1 MRHSK
6 LYSIL
11 ETFNKYEQN
20 RLRKFLTSPYFNRN
34 ERIVT
39 LFEMLVADVNRA
51 AEKRKP
57 DLTKEE
63 LWAGLHPDKEYDDVR
78 FRKYC
83 SDLLKLVE
91 SYLAQ
96 EEFGRNPLLKATLL
110 IEAVGNRKIEKLYRT
125 VMRTA
130 NRYAENYPYR
140 SALYYYYQYQKEKN
154 FYDLN
159 EAELK
164 RAEKSNMEE
173 IANNLDRF
181 FLAEKL
187 RIYCAVLN
195 QQKLVSVEYD
205 LLFIDEII
213 RHLEQHLEGKYADV
227 PPVALYYQIY
237 LATRFPDEVAH
248 YHKLKELLDAHIDA
262 FPKKEAL
269 TIYYSAVNYCIQ
281 KVIHGKAEFQRELFE
296 LYRTMLHKEILLA
309 NGELSPW
316 DFKNIVLVG
325 LRMQEY
331 DWTERFI
338 MQYQHY
344 LPEQFRR
351 NAVTYNL
358 ATLYFRKKEYEK
370 VVELLRE
377 VEYEEFSYNLN
388 SKVLLMATYYE
399 IDEFDPL
406 HFLME
411 SFRTYLT
418 RHKEIPADRR
428 RIFHNFIRYTRKL
441 TRIIPGDQKAIER
454 VRKELEADSEVVNK
468 DWLLEKLEEL
478 K

>member
-20 RLRKFLTSPYFNRN
+20 RLRKFLKSPYFNRD
-34 ERIVT
+34 ERIIA
-39 LFEMLVADVNRA
+39 LFEMLVADVNLP
-51 AEKRKP
+51 AEKRS
-57 DLTKEE
+57 KELAKE
-63 LWAGLHPDKEYDDVR
+63 SLWQALHPEKAYDDVR

-96 EEFGRNPLLKATLL
+96 EVFERNPLLKATLL

-125 VMRTA
+125 VMRSA
-130 NRYAENYPYR
+130 NRYAASYPYR
-140 SALYYYYQYQKEKN
+140 SALYYYHQYQKEKN

-213 RHLEQHLEGKYADV
+213 HHLEQHLDDKYADV

-237 LATRFPDEVAH
+237 LATKFPHEERH
-248 YHKLKELLDAHIDA
+248 YQKLKALLDQHIDA

-269 TIYYSAVNYCIQ
+269 TIYYSAINYCIQ
-281 KVIHGKAEFQRELFE
+281 KVIHGKAQFQRELFE
-296 LYRTMLHKEILLA
+296 LYKTMLEKEILLA

-325 LRMQEY
+325 LRMQAY

-338 MQYQHY
+338 GDYAQF

-358 ATLYFRKKEYEK
+358 ATLYFRKKEYDK
-370 VVELLRE
+370 VVEMLRE

-399 IDEFDPL
+399 MDEIDPL

-418 RHKEIPADRR
+418 RHKEIPPDRR

-441 TRIIPGDQKAIER
+441 TRIIPGDLKAIEK
-454 VRKELEADSEVVNK
+454 VRKELEADHEVVNK
-468 DWLLEKLEEL
+468 DWLFEKLEEL

>member
-1 MRHSK
+1 MRSSK

-20 RLRKFLTSPYFNRN
+20 RLRKFLHSPYFNKN
-34 ERIVT
+34 ERIHV
-39 LFEMLVADVNRA
+39 LFELLTQDVNKPQ
-51 AEKRKP
+51 EKRP
-57 DLTKEE
+57 KELDKYQ
-63 LWAGLHPDKEYDDVR
+63 LWAALHPAKTYDDVR

-91 SYLAQ
+91 AYLAQ
-96 EEFGRNPLLKATLL
+96 EMFESNPLYKATLL
-110 IEAVGNRKIEKLYRT
+110 IEAVGHRKIEKLYNS

-130 NRYAENYPYR
+130 NRYAENYPYK
-140 SALYYYYQYQKEKN
+140 SALYYYHQYQKEKN

-195 QQKLVSVEYD
+195 QQKLVSVEYN
-205 LLFIDEII
+205 LLFIEEII
-213 RHLEQHLEGKYADV
+213 RHIEQHLEDKYAEV
-227 PPVALYYQIY
+227 PPIAVYYQIY
-237 LATRFPDEVAH
+237 LATQYPQEERH
-248 YHKLKELLDAHIDA
+248 YRKLKKLLAKHIDA

-269 TIYYSAVNYCIQ
+269 TIYYSAINYCIQ
-281 KVIHGKAEFQRELFE
+281 KVIHGHAEFQKELFD
-296 LYRTMLHKEILLA
+296 LYRTMLEKDILLA

-325 LRMQEY
+325 LRMKAY
-331 DWTERFI
+331 DWTEQFI
-338 MQYQHY
+338 RNYQND

-358 ATLYFRKKEYEK
+358 ATLYFRKKEYPK

-399 IDEFDPL
+399 MEEFDPL

-411 SFRTYLT
+411 SFRTYLM
-418 RHKEIPADRR
+418 RHKEIPPDRR
-428 RIFHNFIRYTRKL
+428 KIFSNFIRYTRKL
-441 TRIIPGDQKAIER
+441 TRLIPGDVKAIEK
-454 VRKELEADSEVVNK
+454 VQKELEADKEVVNK